1 MWLEPEGLNSSLVYP
16 NGISSAFPLDVQTE
30 LVRSMEGLEHA
41 EIVQPAYDV
50 EYDYVDPRSL
60 SHALEVRQCA
70 GLYLAGQIIGTTGYE
85 EAAALGTMA
94 GANAALAALGRPP
107 LVLRRDEAYIGVLVD
122 DLVRRG
128 TMEPYR
134 MFTSRAEYRLLLRAD
149 NADQRL
155 TERGYEAGLVGD
167 ERRAQLRKKEA
178 AISAGL
184 ASLRA
189 FQLPNDAWAARG
201 FGVKPNGQLR
211 SAEEIL
217 RVPDAAIADVEV
229 AMAEEARGW
238 RGGAPPDGPP
248 LPALGKEAVE
258 VGVKYDKYL
267 ERQAKEVR
275 RIEQHAMARLPDDL
289 DYAALPCLSAEEVE
303 KLTAAR
309 PATLH
314 DAGLIPG
321 ITPKA
326 VGYLFGAIEQRRNK
340 ERLANKAKR
349 DDAGRMQK
357 LLENK
362 LERFDESQPV

>member
-1 MWLEPEGLNSSLVYP
+1 MTANLHRLPAYEDGENGPRYCPSLHAKVRRFASRDSHGVWLEPEGLSTDLVYP
-16 NGISSAFPLDVQTE
+16 NGLSGAFPLEVQQE
-30 LVRSMEGLEHA
+30 IIRSIGGLEGA
-41 EIVQPAYDV
+41 EIVKPGYDV
-50 EYDYVDPRSL
+50 EYDYVDPRCLRPS
-60 SHALEVRQCA
+60 LEVRGRA

-229 AMAEEARGW
+229 AMAEEARGTFGS
-238 RGGAPPDGPP
+238 RG
-248 LPALGKEAVE
+248 
-258 VGVKYDKYL
+258 
-267 ERQAKEVR
+267 
-275 RIEQHAMARLPDDL
+275 RIGF
-289 DYAALPCLSAEEVE
+289 
-303 KLTAAR
+303 TW
-309 PATLH
+309 
-314 DAGLIPG
+314 LIG
-321 ITPKA
+321 
-326 VGYLFGAIEQRRNK
+326 
-340 ERLANKAKR
+340 
-349 DDAGRMQK
+349 
-357 LLENK
+357 
-362 LERFDESQPV
+362 